1 MVCKVFKLWNSLPQ
15 DAVDAKSSQE
25 EHRQAHRRE
34 VPWGLLKYPET
45 TSSSRSI
52 STVNSWELKDHLVK
66 VLYTLLLFL
75 QSSLRI
81 TPSLI
86 PEEDDCAWRTIS
98 LNWLWP
104 FLFLC
109 FVLINKH
116 NNLCRLTCWKESSN
130 KVCLDTLIFTWLG
143 SALDC
148 NQKAVTSKCSTYKCK
163 FK

>member
-1 MVCKVFKLWNSLPQ
+1 MELFTTGCCRCKKFTK
-15 DAVDAKSSQE
+15 

-52 STVNSWELKDHLVK
+52 SIVNSWELKDHLVK

-75 QSSLRI
+75 QPSLRI
-81 TPSLI
+81 PLWLT
-86 PEEDDCAWRTIS
+86 PEEDYCAWRTIN
-98 LNWLWP
+98 LNSLWP

-116 NNLCRLTCWKESSN
+116 NTLQAYLLEGILKQSLSGYVDFHMTWQCIRL
-130 KVCLDTLIFTWLG
+130 
-143 SALDC
+143 
-148 NQKAVTSKCSTYKCK
+148 
-163 FK
+163 